1 MKTNFLNQLI
11 LFLHQENDLKGD
23 ITMKKKIV
31 LFITSLM
38 MAFTIVFVPATD
50 NASAASTLYWPV
62 PNHTSLSQGFHD
74 GNAIDI
80 SDGSIAGANVVA
92 AIGGTVTHIYKC
104 GSQHYGSYHDCNGF
118 GTGLV
123 IKGTDGRIYQY
134 AHMQAN
140 SIPSNVYYGAT
151 VYAGQ
156 NIGRVGTTG
165 YSSGNHL
172 HFGISL
178 GNYWNKSGINPANE
192 YYINKTTSTSS
203 AVTVSWGSFQCT
215 PKNTDAYVYTKVTT
229 SKSGKFSQA
238 GINVWDSTGK
248 LVATKTE
255 NVNYNRSDMA
265 IWYNITEETGAVLKP
280 GSNYTYQFWAVFNSK
295 KYTSAKKSFKTT
307 GTAPVSVTRPSAPAS
322 VKADLYGHDDL
333 SVSWSSVSGASGYYV
348 QYKKASSSSFSAK
361 TAVSG
366 TSCKINN
373 LTDGAQYCV
382 KITPYVKSGGKV
394 YEGTSK
400 NSAYV
405 YTLKKVNIKS
415 VSKSGTLANVKWTNI
430 PGETGYEISRSS
442 KKSGTNVMA
451 RYFSSTVSEYAIA
464 APKYKT
470 NYYKVRAFKDVNG
483 KRIYGPWSNTI
494 KFVRK

>member
-1 MKTNFLNQLI
+1 MIMSSKEITK
-11 LFLHQENDLKGD
+11 KGESK
-23 ITMKKKIV
+23 MKKRI
-31 LFITSLM
+31 LTFITTLM
-38 MAFTIVFVPATD
+38 MAVTIISVPVTD
-50 NASAASTLYWPV
+50 EVSAASTLYWPV

-80 SDGSIAGANVVA
+80 SDGSIAGSTVVA
-92 AIGGTVTHIYKC
+92 AISGKVTHIYKC
-104 GSQHYGSYHDCNGF
+104 GSQHYGSYHNCNGF

-123 IKGTDGRIYQY
+123 IAGDDGRTYQY

-140 SIPSNVYYGAT
+140 SIPSNVYNGAR
-151 VYAGQ
+151 VSSGQ
-156 NIGRVGTTG
+156 SIGRVGTTG

-172 HFGISL
+172 HFAISI

-192 YYINKTTSTSS
+192 NYINKTTTAP
-203 AVTVSWGSFQCT
+203 AVTVSWGSFTCT
-215 PKNTDAYVYTKVTT
+215 PKNTDAYIYTKVTT

-238 GINVWDSTGK
+238 GINVWDSNGK

-255 NVNYNRSDMA
+255 NVSYTRSDMA
-265 IWYNITEETGAVLKP
+265 IWYNLTEETGAVLKP
-280 GSNYTYQFWAVFNSK
+280 GSNYTYQFWATFNGK
-295 KYTSAKKSFKTT
+295 KYTCSKKSFKTT
-307 GTAPVSVTRPSAPAS
+307 GSAPVTTTPSVTKPAAPST
-322 VKADLYGHDDL
+322 VRADLYGYDDL
-333 SVSWSSVSGASGYYV
+333 AVSWSNVSGASGYHV
-348 QYKKASSSSFSAK
+348 QYKKSSSSSFSSK
-361 TAVSG
+361 VAVNG

-373 LTDGAQYCV
+373 LTDGTSYCV
-382 KITPYVKSGGKV
+382 RITPYVKSGNKI
-394 YEGTSK
+394 YEGSYK
-400 NSAYV
+400 DSAYV

-415 VSKSGTLANVKWTNI
+415 VSKSGTLAKVKWTNI
-430 PGETGYEISRSS
+430 PGETGYEISRSA

-451 RYFSSTVSEYAIA
+451 RYFSGTVSEYAIA